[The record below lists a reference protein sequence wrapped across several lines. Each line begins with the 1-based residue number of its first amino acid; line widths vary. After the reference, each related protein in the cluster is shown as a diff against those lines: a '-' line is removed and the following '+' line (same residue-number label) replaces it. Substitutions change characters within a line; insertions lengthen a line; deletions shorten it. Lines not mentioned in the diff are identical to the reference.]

1 MKPLLKKITNPFLLY
16 VLIVLGVS
24 VPVYYVVIDGIW
36 KSELDEHNKIIV
48 EKTAFELNGLQLSDD
63 KLQHS
68 IAIWNSIQPSTD
80 IRKPGTNDSGKDSI
94 YTIEKQKSYVAH
106 ENIDRFRCLSTV
118 VQINGSPYRFTVETN
133 IEESIETIAAIAA
146 TTLFFFIMLV
156 LGLLILSRRISA
168 KVWAPFRD
176 TVEKLKSFN
185 LNSQHQITFQQT
197 DTIEFHE
204 LNQSLEKLLEKNVAI
219 YRSQKEFTENASHE
233 LQTPLAILKNK
244 LDILLQSPNLS
255 TEQYLQIEDMHRALS
270 RSTRINRNLLLL
282 AKIDNSQF
290 DHSETLRLDSLLLQ
304 SIATMQEH
312 FEQKQLT
319 VEENIQPDVLFTG
332 NSSLITGNSSLTE
345 ILINNLLLNAIR
357 YSASNNMIAIQLTET
372 YLEIGNPGEVAL
384 DPNTLFKRF
393 SKLSK
398 NNLGSGLG
406 LAIVLEIAR
415 YQGWTVQYRFENKK
429 HIFSVQF

>member
-16 VLIVLGVS
+16 VLIVLGIS

-48 EKTAFELNGLQLSDD
+48 EKTAFELNGLQLSDE

-80 IRKPGTNDSGKDSI
+80 IRKPGIKDSGKDSI
-94 YTIEKQKSYVAH
+94 YTIEKQKPYVAH

-118 VQINGSPYRFTVETN
+118 VLINGKPYRFTVETN
-133 IEESIETIAAIAA
+133 IEESMETIAAIAA
-146 TTLFFFIMLV
+146 TTLFFFVMLV
-156 LGLLILSRRISA
+156 LGLLILSRRIST

-176 TVEKLKSFN
+176 TVQKLKSFN
-185 LNSQHQITFQQT
+185 LHSQHHISFQQT
-197 DTIEFHE
+197 DIIEFNE
-204 LNQSLEKLLEKNVAI
+204 LNQSLEKLLEKNVAV

-244 LDILLQSPNLS
+244 LDILLQSPNLN
-255 TEQYLQIEDMHRALS
+255 TEQYLQIEDMHKALN
-270 RSTRINRNLLLL
+270 RSARINRNLLLL

-290 DHSETLRLDSLLLQ
+290 DHSETLHLDSLLLQ
-304 SIATMQEH
+304 CIATMLEH
-312 FEQKQLT
+312 FEQKQLS
-319 VEENIQPDVLFTG
+319 VEKHIESEILF
-332 NSSLITGNSSLTE
+332 IGNSSLTE

-357 YSASNNMIAIQLTET
+357 YSASNSIISIRLTKKQ
-372 YLEIGNPGEVAL
+372 LEISNSGEVAL
-384 DPNTLFKRF
+384 DTEILFKRF
-393 SKLSK
+393 SRLSK
-398 NNLGSGLG
+398 HHLGSGLG

-415 YQGWTVQYRFENKK
+415 YQGWTMDYHFENKK